1 MDIRNLSL
9 NDLYKLY
16 NDYKQTNQKQIIKD
30 IENVYSKFEENPVLY
45 KKMVTNLKNS
55 SDKLSLN
62 NVYEYISK
70 SINSYTKNLLIK

>member
-45 KKMVTNLKNS
+45 KKMVTNLKTH
-55 SDKLSLN
+55 L
-62 NVYEYISK
+62 
-70 SINSYTKNLLIK
+70 INYH

>member
-1 MDIRNLSL
+1 
-9 NDLYKLY
+9 
-16 NDYKQTNQKQIIKD
+16 
-30 IENVYSKFEENPVLY
+30 
-45 KKMVTNLKNS
+45 MVTNLKNS

>member
-45 KKMVTNLKNS
+45 KKMVTNLK
-55 SDKLSLN
+55 
-62 NVYEYISK
+62 
-70 SINSYTKNLLIK
+70 TLLINYH